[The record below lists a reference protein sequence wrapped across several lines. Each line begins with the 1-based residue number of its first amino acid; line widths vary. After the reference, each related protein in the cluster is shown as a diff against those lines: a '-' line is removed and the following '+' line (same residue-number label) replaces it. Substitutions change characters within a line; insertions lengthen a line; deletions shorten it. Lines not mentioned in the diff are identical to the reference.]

1 MTLALDPKKDI
12 LVPVPVLKKF
22 AGNNKFGSYPELAQ
36 EIRVVLTEQGIPEEK
51 LDKDA
56 KYSFLKEGTEEYKRL
71 EAKFKELDANISS
84 FANTQQAR
92 LFACFLY
99 PFEGKVTDQANIIWQ
114 ALLTASD
121 EYNLKN
127 VEEEAKQYRQK
138 RQQAFTNIANLNKK
152 LQEDI
157 SNLAPLTEAF
167 TKALNDAGFGSSL
180 SESRNL
186 QSVKKQY
193 MLDKKLYEN
202 LLIDRSE
209 YLASLVKTKNL
220 ILELKNA
227 VVGAAPTIIVPSVRN
242 INNQKRKVINRFKVT
257 KKLYEHD
264 LLTRSEYMAALLEVR
279 NILMEVDPTT
289 PAGTAPANAPAPAPA
304 PANAPANAP
313 APAGTTP
320 AIQEAIKGIKEFFQ
334 GIEYTLKPL
343 GTLAV
348 LLQDGLTRVRGSLNE
363 SKKEPLNEIVISLPF
378 ILAALAAVASWFAG
392 RWSAKKFGG
401 YFSGN
406 HIQPSGYN
414 QIKSPTEQEKIAA
427 TLLSGLNAGLGP
439 TGQLIG
445 DDGKE
450 VAATYESIKSIETE
464 LTNSRANIEKITNKL
479 VEAKTKIT
487 SVLLPTVTDP
497 VKAAE
502 LKKASEDFFRSFE
515 TANFLGQVDE
525 ILKQIKG
532 LESL

>member
-22 AGNNKFGSYPELAQ
+22 ADNNKFGNYPELAE
-36 EIRVVLTEQGIPEEK
+36 EIRVVLPEEQGIPEEK

-167 TKALNDAGFGSSL
+167 TKALNAAGFGSSL
-180 SESRNL
+180 TESRNL

-220 ILELKNA
+220 ILELKND
-227 VVGAAPTIIVPSVRN
+227 VVGAAPTIIVPSLRN

-279 NILMEVDPTT
+279 NILMEDPT
-289 PAGTAPANAPAPAPA
+289 APAPAATNAA
-304 PANAPANAP
+304 PVAANAA
-313 APAGTTP
+313 
-320 AIQEAIKGIKEFFQ
+320 AIQETIKGIKEFFQ

-479 VEAKTKIT
+479 AEAKTRIT
-487 SVLLPTVTDP
+487 SVLLPTVTDS
-497 VKAAE
+497 VKKDA
-502 LKKASEDFFRSFE
+502 LIKASEDFFRSFE